1 MISVFSRNSRLCDSS
16 NEYAASFDGTGGAVR
31 DPLPYKVNQDLYFS
45 YWIRLNN
52 TTSDGNLRFHFAQT
66 DAVIV
71 PGDFIRITYQ
81 ALGTNRLE
89 FNFRS
94 ASHTNQLTT
103 LWNLHGANSAI
114 TGSSS
119 ITNYWNASNGAIKR
133 NSNGYVHLLF
143 HYSAAA
149 FGAQHSD
156 TSADCY
162 WNGSLLTR
170 TSMIGQGP
178 IATTPNTSVNMRL
191 ATNTAG
197 SAANSSNAF
206 IDQLVILP
214 ASHYTTFKAVHNLS
228 AATVAQFA
236 KWMYNQGCPRSLVSD
251 ARYAVWN
258 FEQTG
263 DTTPPGAFNPPWSG
277 LNPPFSYTT
286 THA

>member
-16 NEYAASFDGTGGAVR
+16 NLYAASFDGTGGAVR

-66 DAVIV
+66 DAVIT

-81 ALGTNRLE
+81 AVGTNRLE

-94 ASHTNQLTT
+94 NGTANQATT
-103 LWNLHGANSAI
+103 FWDLHGANSAI

-133 NSNGYVHLLF
+133 NSNGYVHLVF
-143 HYSAAA
+143 QYTAAA
-149 FGAQHSD
+149 VGQLHSA
-156 TSADCY
+156 TSMNCY
-162 WNGSLLTR
+162 WNGNLLAKTF
-170 TSMIGQGP
+170 TASGT
-178 IATTPNTSVNMRL
+178 IATTPNTNVSVRL

-206 IDQLVILP
+206 IDQLVILNP
-214 ASHYTTFKAVHNLS
+214 SHYTTFKAVHNLS
-228 AATVAQFA
+228 AATVAHFA

-263 DTTPPGAFNPPWSG
+263 DTTPSGAFPPSWQG
-277 LNPPFSYTT
+277 PNPPFSYTT